1 MMRSIML
8 ATLLCLLPRLACAD
22 GRLNVRI
29 DFTEANV
36 RGTYNNVGFGWPG
49 LEVEIEKAFKRP
61 KIVASGFSLGV
72 RREAFYGFTA
82 FGDTQGVQR
91 WDEGTY
97 LTLRVYRSVKLSG
110 DKSWFISP
118 SFAIL
123 YGIPGTTLDRTIATS
138 RAPGGGL
145 DYTHVFPMRN
155 ADVPTLLAQQADI
168 GTSSAMLYPEVSVSI
183 KKRLAGGGINLE
195 WVAGVRVIRF
205 GVIDSSD
212 QGDLFDERQTLAPS
226 FGMRL
231 GFRIF

>member
-1 MMRSIML
+1 MRTIVL
-8 ATLLCLLPRLACAD
+8 AALVCLFPRFAHAD
-22 GRLNVRI
+22 GRLNARI

-36 RGTYNNVGFGWPG
+36 RGAYNSVGIGWPG
-49 LEVEIEKAFKRP
+49 FELELEKAFKRH

-82 FGDTQGVQR
+82 FGETTGVQR

-97 LTLRVYRSVKLSG
+97 LTLRVYRSFNVPG
-110 DKSWFISP
+110 QKSWSISP
-118 SFAIL
+118 SLAIF

-138 RAPGGGL
+138 RADGGL

-155 ADVPTLLAQQADI
+155 AGVWRPLAEPADI
-168 GTSSAMLYPEVSVSI
+168 GTNSAILYPEVSLSF
-183 KKRLAGGGINLE
+183 KKRLARGGINLE
-195 WVAGVRVIRF
+195 WLAGARRIRF
-205 GVIDSSD
+205 GVVDSSD
-212 QGDLFDERQTLAPS
+212 QGVRFEERQTLTHS